1 MFRDFFNANVEFKEN
16 IMEIKTVTMIG
27 VGAVGAVIAS
37 QLSKFLGKENV
48 ECLADGERK
57 SRYERDGIFI
67 NGEKQNFN
75 FVESRKARK
84 SDLVIIATK
93 NLQLPD
99 AMDMMKNACGNGTSV
114 LSLLN
119 GIQSEK
125 DIAGVY
131 GEDKVLYSF
140 VISLNSIHVGSKI
153 ECSDFGTLVFG
164 EKDNSKSERI
174 LALEK
179 LFSSSG
185 IRYKN
190 PENIHLEMWKKFLI
204 NTTFNTLSAIT
215 RSPYGGFRIPLMQ
228 ELARKVGGEVIK
240 VANAENVPLTAQML
254 EDDIKMM
261 CGHDPHGKTSML
273 QDIEAGRKSENAW
286 FCGTVLK
293 LAKKHGIETPCCELL
308 EKLVEGSEAVRSV

>member
-1 MFRDFFNANVEFKEN
+1 MLPVFNDNVDLKEN
-16 IMEIKTVTMIG
+16 LMEIKTVTMIG

-37 QLSKFLGKENV
+37 RLSKFLGKENV

-57 SRYERDGIFI
+57 TRYERDGIFI
-67 NGEKQNFN
+67 NGEKQDFN
-75 FVESRKARK
+75 FVESKNARK
-84 SDLVIIATK
+84 SDLIVIATK
-93 NLQLPD
+93 NLQLPE
-99 AMDMMKNACGNGTSV
+99 AIKMMEKACGSETV
-114 LSLLN
+114 ILSLLN

-125 DIAGVY
+125 DIAAVY
-131 GEDKVLYSF
+131 GEEKVLYSF

-164 EKDNSKSERI
+164 ERDNSKSERI

-185 IRYKN
+185 IRFKN

-204 NTTFNTLSAIT
+204 NTTFNTLSAVT
-215 RSPYGGFRIPLMQ
+215 RSPYGGFRIPAMQ
-228 ELARKVGGEVIK
+228 ELARQVGSEVIK

-273 QDIEAGRKSENAW
+273 QDMEAGRKSENAW
-286 FCGTVLK
+286 FCGTVSK
-293 LAKKHGIETPCCELL
+293 LAKKHGIEVPCCEFL
-308 EKLVEGSEAVRSV
+308 EKLVEGTEAVRTV